1 MKPKVLAA
9 GNNKLAQDLV
19 ELIKDADAKT
29 YQKRLTLAQNNIST
43 KVCTS

>member
-19 ELIKDADAKT
+19 ELIKNADSKT
-29 YQKRLTLAQNNIST
+29 YQKRLSNAQ
-43 KVCTS
+43 K